1 MPPEQLR
8 GEPVDARADIYTIG
22 AVLYEMATARRTY
35 PEEQTSR
42 LIDAILHQP
51 PVVPRALNSR
61 ISTELEPFILKCL
74 DKDPDR
80 RYQSAAELLVD
91 LRRLEPSSSRYT
103 PPPPVWSRIAKLIG
117 YGAAGLLAL
126 AVGLAAVN
134 AGGWRDRL
142 LGRPRAP
149 RIFANHGVA

>member
-1 MPPEQLR
+1 LREEIGFAAPVVMPPEQLR

-80 RYQSAAELLVD
+80 HYHPPRNFSWTCAGSSHPLPGT
-91 LRRLEPSSSRYT
+91 RRRHQF
-103 PPPPVWSRIAKLIG
+103 G
-117 YGAAGLLAL
+117 AGL
-126 AVGLAAVN
+126 
-134 AGGWRDRL
+134 RS
-142 LGRPRAP
+142 
-149 RIFANHGVA
+149 